1 MEDIGQLFPQNA
13 SSSGRIC
20 ARCEG
25 PLPEKTECMAL
36 RTVKC
41 DACQLCFHYSCVD
54 LCRPPIQGSL
64 VNRKSN
70 TPTKD
75 PCPKAQFLGGASGH
89 WDKIQGGAPD
99 LSHDSQG
106 GQDSHVT
113 STYFK
118 QKRRAASRLAAF
130 VRLPNCLP
138 KLRNHTEHRLQVSG
152 CSHTPKNCVLGQ
164 GSLVGVLLFRLTKD
178 P

>member
-1 MEDIGQLFPQNA
+1 MSLFFSTEFIDVDGDDQDYTQLSEAAWRWGKRHAEIKIEDDPSPGHVMRNVQRLHRMAAWEAKPTNPKAKVSQHLEDIGQLFPQNA

-75 PCPKAQFLGGASGH
+75 PCPKAQFLGVWLH
-89 WDKIQGGAPD
+89 P
-99 LSHDSQG
+99 L
-106 GQDSHVT
+106 T
-113 STYFK
+113 
-118 QKRRAASRLAAF
+118 
-130 VRLPNCLP
+130 
-138 KLRNHTEHRLQVSG
+138 
-152 CSHTPKNCVLGQ
+152 CSLCSV
-164 GSLVGVLLFRLTKD
+164 
-178 P
+178 